1 MSEFIEDRLE
11 YHVGR
16 EEAKKLRQADES
28 LKARP
33 KISVRL
39 RIIVGFLLCF
49 LLTGA
54 TALTSLAVLYR
65 ARSRAGFLATT
76 ARITALLSTARPPVG
91 TGEWSKEDLK
101 RAWNS
106 TNRALDVF
114 RDGSVVMI
122 DTKGVKSFS
131 ELSSELSKLSSLMD
145 ERFLLSS
152 NSDVSEALLKRLDSS
167 IADQQG
173 HVLTIIADDAGDVST
188 DLDKTLRSDQILPF
202 IFLFLLLL
210 LILWIARL
218 LATTITRS
226 IKRFQE
232 YTQRI
237 ASGDFSP
244 IQPAKRYQDEFSDLA
259 LATNR
264 MLYELRAREAQLIKT
279 GKLATMGCFTSG
291 VINDLGGPLD
301 DIQRTAESLM
311 EKCRAQHDSEKE
323 EMLDLIYEGAGKAS
337 ERIRV
342 LVDFIREKPSVGRSA
357 SVPEVVESAATL
369 LRSEMNSR
377 KVVLKTE
384 IPTDLPRVMIE
395 PNQFRQV
402 LLNLLLN
409 SIQAMPDGG
418 EVRIG
423 AWQTPNRDVRIELSD
438 DGTGISPEDKPF
450 VLDPFFTTRA
460 SEGASGIGLT
470 ISYAVLKK
478 FGGELN
484 LESLPGKG
492 TTVYFRIP
500 SAGESG
506 DQDIQN

>member
-91 TGEWSKEDLK
+91 TGKWSKEDLK

-122 DTKGVKSFS
+122 DTKGVNSFS
-131 ELSSELSKLSSLMD
+131 ELSSELSKFSSLMD
-145 ERFLLSS
+145 ERYLLSS

-369 LRSEMNSR
+369 LRS
-377 KVVLKTE
+377 
-384 IPTDLPRVMIE
+384 
-395 PNQFRQV
+395 
-402 LLNLLLN
+402 
-409 SIQAMPDGG
+409 
-418 EVRIG
+418 
-423 AWQTPNRDVRIELSD
+423 
-438 DGTGISPEDKPF
+438 
-450 VLDPFFTTRA
+450 
-460 SEGASGIGLT
+460 
-470 ISYAVLKK
+470 
-478 FGGELN
+478 
-484 LESLPGKG
+484 
-492 TTVYFRIP
+492 
-500 SAGESG
+500 
-506 DQDIQN
+506 

>member
-33 KISVRL
+33 KVSVRL

-65 ARSRAGFLATT
+65 ARSRADFLATT

-91 TGEWSKEDLK
+91 TGEWSSEDLK

-122 DTKGVKSFS
+122 DTKGANSFS

-210 LILWIARL
+210 LILWTAHL

-279 GKLATMGCFTSG
+279 EKLATMGSFTSG
-291 VINDLGGPLD
+291 IIRDLNGPLAS
-301 DIQRTAESLM
+301 IQLTAETLL
-311 EKCRAQHDSEKE
+311 EECTDHRDRNKAQMVDKIHAE
-323 EMLDLIYEGAGKAS
+323 AGKAVDTL
-337 ERIRV
+337 RV
-342 LVDFIREKPSVGRSA
+342 LLDFVREKQTKASSA
-357 SVPEVVESAATL
+357 SLSAVVEAAAKLLNNEMKLHKVTL
-369 LRSEMNSR
+369 ETQIAEGTP
-377 KVVLKTE
+377 VVS
-384 IPTDLPRVMIE
+384 VE
-395 PNQFRQV
+395 PNQLRQV
-402 LLNLLLN
+402 FLNLFLN
-409 SIQAMPDGG
+409 AIQAMPEGG
-418 EVRIG
+418 KIIVRTKILDDRSVCVEVADEG
-423 AWQTPNRDVRIELSD
+423 E
-438 DGTGISPEDKPF
+438 GISPEDKPY
-450 VLDPFFTTRA
+450 VLDPFFTTK
-460 SEGASGIGLT
+460 SLDNASGLGLT

-478 FGGELN
+478 FGGEMS
-484 LESLPGKG
+484 LESIPGKG
-492 TTVYFRIP
+492 TTVNFCLP
-500 SAGESG
+500 LAEKVG
-506 DQDIQN
+506 